1 MDLSLGNVGT
11 FNCVCVRDAMQEF
24 LVLLLLLFHL
34 LLLLLL
40 LGKAL
45 EMQKGYLVCLD
56 SVNIKDLLKLETGN
70 REKGRS
76 ETSFG
81 LHLLWR
87 SETKMHA
94 HQKGTTAMRESGWE
108 SE

>member
-1 MDLSLGNVGT
+1 M
-11 FNCVCVRDAMQEF
+11 CVRDAMQEF

-56 SVNIKDLLKLETGN
+56 SANIKDLLKLETG
-70 REKGRS
+70 KGRS

-94 HQKGTTAMRESGWE
+94 HKKGRQRCVRVAGSLSESLCV
-108 SE
+108 

>member
-56 SVNIKDLLKLETGN
+56 SANIKDLLKLETGN
-70 REKGRS
+70 GKKGEVKPVLGFTCYRGQKQRC
-76 ETSFG
+76 TP
-81 LHLLWR
+81 
-87 SETKMHA
+87 TKRDDSDA
-94 HQKGTTAMRESGWE
+94 
-108 SE
+108 